1 MKKLFAILALFAVVL
16 SLSACTTKVAGKTF
30 TYEKFEYTVNEDL
43 TALEKGAAEL
53 AATAI
58 KAGAQI
64 DITFNEDGTCTLGKY
79 TQDGSKVI
87 INENIEY
94 KAVGGKL
101 VLESEGEGFSYKVT
115 YVEKK

>member
-16 SLSACTTKVAGKTF
+16 SLSACATKVAGKTF
-30 TYEKFEYTVNEDL
+30 TYDDFEYTIDDSL

-53 AATAI
+53 AATGI

-64 DITFNEDGTCTLGKY
+64 DITFNEDGTCTLGTY

-87 INENIEY
+87 INENVEY
-94 KAVGGKL
+94 KAAGGKL
-101 VLESEGEGFSYKVT
+101 VLESKGEGFSYKVT

>member
-16 SLSACTTKVAGKTF
+16 SLSACATKVTGKTF
-30 TYEKFEYTVNEDL
+30 TYDAFEYEVSEDL
-43 TALEKGAAEL
+43 TKIEQGIAEA

-58 KAGAQI
+58 KVGAQI
-64 DITFNEDGTCTLGKY
+64 DITFNEDGTCTLGTY

-87 INENIEY
+87 INESVEY
-94 KAVGGKL
+94 KAAGGKL
-101 VLESEGEGFSYKVT
+101 VLESEGDGFSYKVT

>member
-16 SLSACTTKVAGKTF
+16 SLSACATKVAGKTF
-30 TYEKFEYTVNEDL
+30 TYENFEYTVNEDL
-43 TALEKGAAEL
+43 TKIEKGLAEV

-64 DITFNEDGTCTLGKY
+64 DITFNEDGTCTLGTY

-94 KAVGGKL
+94 KAAGGKL

>member
-16 SLSACTTKVAGKTF
+16 SLSACATKVAGKTF
-30 TYEKFEYTVNEDL
+30 TYENFEYTVNEDL
-43 TALEKGAAEL
+43 TKIEKGLAEV

-58 KAGAQI
+58 
-64 DITFNEDGTCTLGKY
+64 NTLGTY

-94 KAVGGKL
+94 KAAGGKL
-101 VLESEGEGFSYKVT
+101 VLESEGDGFSYKVT

>member
-16 SLSACTTKVAGKTF
+16 SLSACANKLAGKTF
-30 TYEKFEYTVNEDL
+30 SYENFEYTVNEDL
-43 TALEKGAAEL
+43 TKIEKGLAEV

-58 KAGAQI
+58 KTGAQI
-64 DITFNEDGTCTLGKY
+64 DITFNEDGTCTLGTY
-79 TQDGSKVI
+79 THDGSKVI

-94 KAVGGKL
+94 KAAGGKL
-101 VLESEGEGFSYKVT
+101 VLESEGDGFSYKVT